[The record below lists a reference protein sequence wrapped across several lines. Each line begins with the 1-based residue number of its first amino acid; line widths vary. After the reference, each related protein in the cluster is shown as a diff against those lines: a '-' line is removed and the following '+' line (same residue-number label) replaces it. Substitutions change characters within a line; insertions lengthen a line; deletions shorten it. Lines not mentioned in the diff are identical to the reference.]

1 MFALPGGTYFV
12 DQYGDVFTGPSGS
25 GNRVAN
31 AVTDMAV
38 RSALASYLAAL
49 AHAIPAG
56 LLSAVRAGGGP
67 YGELRYPSSSYAGHT
82 DCWWAYDQST
92 QATSPVPGWR
102 PGTGSVARAT
112 AFLNSYNANLT
123 QFAAWQDSTY
133 SSDFRVPVLL
143 LMPGWGQR
151 PGVAAEVESS
161 LLTKSYPEFNQGL
174 DWPAELAAL
183 PDKAS
188 TIAYTTYLDAP
199 SFPGN
204 EDPANYLASLA
215 APYGMRL
222 GRRTPVVAPWPRS
235 HSRCSEPVRSATW
248 CSTGWTKDRLSP
260 RAPARTPRARRGL
273 TSPGRSAKGPAP
285 PSPAPPSPAQ
295 PSPATGRP
303 WKGPDGP

>member
-1 MFALPGGTYFV
+1 MITSTGGLLGFGSARAASAPAGRGSSSAWPRGQLSVGMLQATSAYYPAERASGFTSVTIGASWAAAEPSPGQFSTGYLASLVGRIARARAAGFKVILDTGTQYAPSWVFALPGGTYFV
-12 DQYGDVFTGPSGS
+12 DQYGDAFTGPSGS

-102 PGTGSVARAT
+102 PGTGSVAQAT

-161 LLTKSYPEFNQGL
+161 LLIKSY
-174 DWPAELAAL
+174 AEL
-183 PDKAS
+183 
-188 TIAYTTYLDAP
+188 
-199 SFPGN
+199 N
-204 EDPANYLASLA
+204 
-215 APYGMRL
+215 
-222 GRRTPVVAPWPRS
+222 
-235 HSRCSEPVRSATW
+235 
-248 CSTGWTKDRLSP
+248 
-260 RAPARTPRARRGL
+260 
-273 TSPGRSAKGPAP
+273 
-285 PSPAPPSPAQ
+285 
-295 PSPATGRP
+295 
-303 WKGPDGP
+303 